1 MSELYWLTE
10 AQVARLRPLFPKSR
24 GTPRVDDRRV
34 LSGIIFI
41 QRNGLIWKHAPA
53 AYGPP
58 KPLYTRWKRWRRRGV
73 FATIMT
79 ERAAQAQQTELV
91 MIDVEPEVRHW
102 SENHWRGHL
111 KAHRTA
117 SSLRAK
123 KGGVDA

>member
-1 MSELYWLTE
+1 M
-10 AQVARLRPLFPKSR
+10 QVARLRPFFPKSR
-24 GTPRVDDRRV
+24 GKPRVDDRRV

-41 QRNGLIWKHAPA
+41 QRNGLMWKDAPD

-58 KPLYTRWKRWRRRGV
+58 KTLYTRWKRWSRRGV

-79 ERAAQAQQTELV
+79 ERAAQAQLTEMI

-111 KAHRTA
+111 KTHRTA
-117 SSLRAK
+117 SSLAVK
-123 KGGVDA
+123 KRGAMTSADG

>member
-10 AQVARLRPLFPKSR
+10 TQVERLKPFFPKSR
-24 GTPRVDDRRV
+24 GKPRVDDRKV

-41 QRNGLIWKHAPA
+41 QRNGLMWKHAPS

-58 KPLYTRWKRWRRRGV
+58 KTLYTRWKRWSRRGV

-79 ERAAQAQQTELV
+79 ERAAQAQLTQMI

-117 SSLRAK
+117 SSLEQ
-123 KGGVDA
+123 V